1 MRPGIRVRNR
11 QMDIRD
17 RCAGRIKHP
26 TRQRGPEYLG
36 KRNARKQCQQT
47 DGSFHGDLLSQ
58 KRLAPTC
65 KPVNR
70 VLVFIGNFW
79 QLATSNSTM
88 RNKLTHSFLTAV
100 LLLHFEPSLTAADY
114 YAFAYFKEPARSGIY
129 YALST
134 DGYRWTPVNGGNPV
148 WAPQYPKE
156 LMRDI
161 FITRG
166 PDHQF
171 HAVWTWGWREKVI
184 GYAHSSDL
192 IHWSSQVRVPLMEGI
207 PGTIHTWAPEIYWD
221 GQRREW
227 LIIWSSIAEGETR
240 NRIYSS
246 FTRDFVTF
254 SPPSVFFDPGYDVID
269 ATILHAQGETRNRIY
284 SSFTRDFVTF
294 SPPSVFFDPGY
305 DVIDATILH
314 AQKRYYLIFKDQT
327 KVPLTY
333 KLRMA
338 DSHSLEGP
346 WSHIT
351 DTLTESWSEGPSAIR
366 IGRYYFLYYDH
377 YRPAPNHEVRRYEA
391 LRSSDLKHWEEIDDQ
406 ISFPAGC
413 KHGSFFKLTQ
423 AEAQRLKAL
432 PASAV
437 SQ

>member
-1 MRPGIRVRNR
+1 
-11 QMDIRD
+11 
-17 RCAGRIKHP
+17 
-26 TRQRGPEYLG
+26 
-36 KRNARKQCQQT
+36 
-47 DGSFHGDLLSQ
+47 
-58 KRLAPTC
+58 
-65 KPVNR
+65 
-70 VLVFIGNFW
+70 
-79 QLATSNSTM
+79 M

-269 ATILHAQGETRNRIY
+269 ATILHAQ
-284 SSFTRDFVTF
+284 
-294 SPPSVFFDPGY
+294 
-305 DVIDATILH
+305 
-314 AQKRYYLIFKDQT
+314 KRYYLIFKDQT